1 MGFSSL
7 VFQSNMFFSIGC
19 LMATSI
25 VQGGSGF
32 PFLCKCVYEYLS
44 GQDVDVT
51 TVDYTV
57 IPDSDIRAILD
68 KVISNFIEYGVLLY
82 NFSLSINMS

>member
-1 MGFSSL
+1 MHTHCAL
-7 VFQSNMFFSIGC
+7 LLQSNIYFSIGC

-32 PFLCKCVYEYLS
+32 PFLCKCVFEYLS
-44 GQDVDVT
+44 GQDVNA

-57 IPDSDIRAILD
+57 IPDSDIKATLD
-68 KVISNFIEYGVLLY
+68 KVVTFVGKCFAVQLA
-82 NFSLSINMS
+82 